1 MLKPNVITELDNL
14 YNYMDEYI
22 LTVILVSSS
31 GVLSPGPLFFANI
44 IHARSYGYKGALS
57 ISTGHAIVELVLVLL
72 ISSTLINI
80 EAIASM
86 GWTISI
92 LGGSALLAFVSVQVS
107 GVLRRS
113 RDNVNNIRL
122 GRVSGLYMLVL
133 IGIIFSVFNPFFIA
147 WWLTVGMKL
156 IYNAMEYDGYG
167 LAVMFIVHIWMDYA
181 WLTLTA
187 LLAGRGIS
195 MIDHRYYRFLILMI
209 SAILVYIAVQF
220 LIEGVNYLL

>member
-1 MLKPNVITELDNL
+1 
-14 YNYMDEYI
+14 MDEYI

-57 ISTGHAIVELVLVLL
+57 ISTGHALVELVLVLL
-72 ISSTLINI
+72 IASSLINI
-80 EAIASM
+80 EAITSM
-86 GWTISI
+86 GWAISI
-92 LGGSALLAFVSVQVS
+92 LGGSALLAFASVQAASVM
-107 GVLRRS
+107 RRS
-113 RDNVNNIRL
+113 RDHVNTIRVS
-122 GRVSGLYMLVL
+122 GVSGLYMLIL
-133 IGIIFSVFNPFFIA
+133 IGVTFSVFNPFFIA

-167 LAVMFIVHIWMDYA
+167 LVAMFIAHIWMDYA
-181 WLTLTA
+181 WLTVTA

-195 MIDHRYYRFLILMI
+195 MIDHRYYRFLILII
-209 SAILVYIAVQF
+209 SAILVYIAIQF